1 MPLGRRNSP
10 GRSPLPPTLRR
21 RSPVSASN
29 TTSEWLDLAVAT
41 SQAWPSSVGQVAR
54 ESISSPGLSAETERS
69 GTRTVGE
76 ARLAVG
82 AWVASGA
89 VVVHADRHRA
99 AAMLNRAGLDID
111 GVWTRRLGKVDP
123 RNRDHH
129 AEISIASCR

>member
-54 ESISSPGLSAETERS
+54 ESISSPGLSAETQRS

-76 ARLAVG
+76 ARVAAGAGGGGGWVG
-82 AWVASGA
+82 VAP
-89 VVVHADRHRA
+89 DR
-99 AAMLNRAGLDID
+99 
-111 GVWTRRLGKVDP
+111 P
-123 RNRDHH
+123 RGG
-129 AEISIASCR
+129 

>member
-69 GTRTVGE
+69 GNRTVGE
-76 ARLAVG
+76 AGVAVG
-82 AWVASGA
+82 AWGA
-89 VVVHADRHRA
+89 GGGGVG
-99 AAMLNRAGLDID
+99 AGERE
-111 GVWTRRLGKVDP
+111 GGGGG
-123 RNRDHH
+123 
-129 AEISIASCR
+129 